1 MNKRYKYLQKVP
13 MIVIAALLNIILVAG
28 IVVNIIDIVNFA
40 GVQFGILPLFTVI
53 FSVVIIILTLL
64 MILNTHYTIGEKY
77 FSLTIGFIFSRKE
90 YTDILMLREHP
101 DKKILLM
108 YFKRKIKGEDYIEHM
123 VINIKPSQFGDF
135 VEEIRKQNPSVGYEI
150 FREYSPTDSKE

>member
-13 MIVIAALLNIILVAG
+13 MIVIAAVLNIILVAG
-28 IVVNIIDIVNFA
+28 IVVNLIDIVNFA

-53 FSVVIIILTLL
+53 FSVVIIILTIL
-64 MILNTHYTIGEKY
+64 MIFNTHYTIGEKY

-90 YTDILMLREHP
+90 YSDILLLREHP

-108 YFKRKIKGEDYIEHM
+108 YFKRKIKGEEYIEHM
-123 VINIKPSQFGDF
+123 VINIKPSQFADF
-135 VEEIRKQNPSVGYEI
+135 VEEIRKQNPSVEYEI
-150 FREYSPTDSKE
+150 FREYSPTDDIE